1 MIQQCPGLVSR
12 HISGHISPGKSR
24 FHHVFTT
31 FSPRVHH
38 VFTTCSPRFHHV
50 SPGKSPGFAIG
61 APAIPR
67 KVTSLSADPY
77 LADFVDVELSGS
89 WRPGSASTDG
99 KTMGNPWKTVENHE
113 NPWKTYGKLMKLHG
127 QLYWKWYICFSLYDK
142 RYDRS
147 LAVGGIEDLWC
158 SCSLLG
164 DARKIYEGT

>member
-1 MIQQCPGLVSR
+1 
-12 HISGHISPGKSR
+12 
-24 FHHVFTT
+24 VFTT
-31 FSPRVHH
+31 F
-38 VFTTCSPRFHHV
+38 SPRFHHV

-127 QLYWKWYICFSLYDK
+127 QLY
-142 RYDRS
+142 
-147 LAVGGIEDLWC
+147 
-158 SCSLLG
+158 
-164 DARKIYEGT
+164 